1 MTLCLKKN
9 PSTLVYMSRTHSES
23 LVRRPQ
29 VFYIL
34 CATSSH
40 EQTGDIII
48 CVQFE
53 EGDSVVNEF
62 NLEED

>member
-1 MTLCLKKN
+1 
-9 PSTLVYMSRTHSES
+9 MSRTHSES